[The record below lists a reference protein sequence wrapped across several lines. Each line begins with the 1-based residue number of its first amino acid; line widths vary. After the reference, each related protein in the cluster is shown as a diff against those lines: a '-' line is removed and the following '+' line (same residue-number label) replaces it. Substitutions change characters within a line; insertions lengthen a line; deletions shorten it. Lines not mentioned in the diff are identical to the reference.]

1 MFATVGI
8 VTVISAV
15 LILGGIGLFGL
26 TIWFWRTSRPEPE
39 ALAPLEIMSERA
51 YLKSKG
57 VDRAFLLNM
66 VRPASKEEVISVALE
81 HEPVNVAPD
90 IRVKKEKKPRL
101 IEREDE
107 SAVETPSPLTTV
119 DPLL

>member
-1 MFATVGI
+1 MVATVGI

-39 ALAPLEIMSERA
+39 ALAPLEIMSERT
-51 YLKSKG
+51 YMKSKG
-57 VDRAFLLNM
+57 VDRVFLLNM
-66 VRPASKEEVISVALE
+66 VRPASKAEVLPVSLA
-81 HEPVNVAPD
+81 HEPVDVAPD

-101 IEREDE
+101 AVRNDLFQDE
-107 SAVETPSPLTTV
+107 VSTPASSV

>member
-15 LILGGIGLFGL
+15 LILGGLGLFGL

-66 VRPASKEEVISVALE
+66 VRPAKEAEVLPVSSE
-81 HEPVNVAPD
+81 HEPVNIAPD

-101 IEREDE
+101 IEREDD
-107 SAVETPSPLTTV
+107 SAVETPSLMTTV

>member
-1 MFATVGI
+1 MVATVGI

-26 TIWFWRTSRPEPE
+26 TIWFWRTSRPEPQ

-51 YLKSKG
+51 YMKSKG
-57 VDRAFLLNM
+57 VDRVFLLNM
-66 VRPASKEEVISVALE
+66 VRPASKAEALSVSLE

-101 IEREDE
+101 AERNELFQDE
-107 SAVETPSPLTTV
+107 ALSPAPTV

>member
-15 LILGGIGLFGL
+15 LILGGMGLFGL

-66 VRPASKEEVISVALE
+66 VRPSKEAEVLAVSSE
-81 HEPVNVAPD
+81 HEPVNIDPD

-101 IEREDE
+101 IEREELSFDE
-107 SAVETPSPLTTV
+107 APSPIKTV

>member
-57 VDRAFLLNM
+57 VDRAFLLSM
-66 VRPASKEEVISVALE
+66 VRPTSTSEDLPVALQ
-81 HEPVNVAPD
+81 HEPVDVAPD

-101 IEREDE
+101 IEREDD
-107 SAVETPSPLTTV
+107 SSVETPSPMTTV

>member
-51 YLKSKG
+51 YMKSKG

-66 VRPASKEEVISVALE
+66 VRPTSTSEDLPIALQ

-101 IEREDE
+101 IEREE
-107 SAVETPSPLTTV
+107 VPAGQTPAPVKTV

>member
-1 MFATVGI
+1 MVATVGI

-39 ALAPLEIMSERA
+39 ALAPLEIMSERT
-51 YLKSKG
+51 YMKSKG
-57 VDRAFLLNM
+57 VDRVFLLNM
-66 VRPASKEEVISVALE
+66 VRPASKAEVLPVSLA
-81 HEPVNVAPD
+81 HEPVDVAPD

-101 IEREDE
+101 AARNELFQDE
-107 SAVETPSPLTTV
+107 VSSPASSV

>member
-51 YLKSKG
+51 YMKSKG

-66 VRPASKEEVISVALE
+66 VRPSSKAEELPVHLE

-101 IEREDE
+101 VEREEE
-107 SAVETPSPLTTV
+107 SLEENLPPIKTV

>member
-51 YLKSKG
+51 YLKTKG

-66 VRPASKEEVISVALE
+66 VRPTSTSEDLPIASQ

-101 IEREDE
+101 VEREDVP
-107 SAVETPSPLTTV
+107 AAQAPAPVKTV

>member
-1 MFATVGI
+1 MVATVGI

-39 ALAPLEIMSERA
+39 ALAPLEIMSERT
-51 YLKSKG
+51 YMKSKG
-57 VDRAFLLNM
+57 VDRVFLLNM
-66 VRPASKEEVISVALE
+66 VRPASKAEVLPISMK
-81 HEPVNVAPD
+81 HEPVDVAPD

-101 IEREDE
+101 ADRNELFQDE
-107 SAVETPSPLTTV
+107 VSTPASSV

>member
-51 YLKSKG
+51 YMKSKG

-66 VRPASKEEVISVALE
+66 VRPTRTSEDLPVALQ

-101 IEREDE
+101 IEREE
-107 SAVETPSPLTTV
+107 VPAGETPASIQTV

>member
-15 LILGGIGLFGL
+15 LILGGLGLFGL

-39 ALAPLEIMSERA
+39 ALAPLEMMSERA

-66 VRPASKEEVISVALE
+66 VRPVSKAEVISVALE

-101 IEREDE
+101 IERDDD
-107 SAVETPSPLTTV
+107 SAVETPSPMTTV

>member
-15 LILGGIGLFGL
+15 LILGGLGLFGL

-66 VRPASKEEVISVALE
+66 VRPAKEAEVLPVSSE
-81 HEPVNVAPD
+81 HEPVNIAPD

-101 IEREDE
+101 IERDDL
-107 SAVETPSPLTTV
+107 SFDETPSPIKTV

>member
-66 VRPASKEEVISVALE
+66 VRPTSTSEDLPVALQ
-81 HEPVNVAPD
+81 HEPVNIAPD

-101 IEREDE
+101 IEREE
-107 SAVETPSPLTTV
+107 VPVAQAPAPVKTV

>member
-66 VRPASKEEVISVALE
+66 VRPASKAEVISVALE

>member
-51 YLKSKG
+51 YRKSKG

-66 VRPASKEEVISVALE
+66 VRPTSTSEDLPVALQ

-101 IEREDE
+101 VEREE
-107 SAVETPSPLTTV
+107 VPAAQAPAPVKTV

>member
-66 VRPASKEEVISVALE
+66 VRPTSTSEDLPVALQ

-90 IRVKKEKKPRL
+90 IRVQKEKKPRL
-101 IEREDE
+101 TEREE
-107 SAVETPSPLTTV
+107 APAAQAPAPVKTV

>member
-51 YLKSKG
+51 YMKSKG

-66 VRPASKEEVISVALE
+66 VRPSSTSEDLPVALQ

-90 IRVKKEKKPRL
+90 IRVKTEKKPRL
-101 IEREDE
+101 IEREE
-107 SAVETPSPLTTV
+107 VPAEETPAPSQTV

>member
-66 VRPASKEEVISVALE
+66 VRPSSTSEDLPVALQ
-81 HEPVNVAPD
+81 HESVNVAPD
-90 IRVKKEKKPRL
+90 IRVKTEKKPRL
-101 IEREDE
+101 IEREE
-107 SAVETPSPLTTV
+107 VPAEETPAPSQTV

>member
-66 VRPASKEEVISVALE
+66 VRPARKTEEIPVAFQ
-81 HEPVNVAPD
+81 HEPVSVVPD

-101 IEREDE
+101 VVRQEEGE
-107 SAVETPSPLTTV
+107 AEVSSPVQTV

>member
-15 LILGGIGLFGL
+15 LILGGLGLFGL

-66 VRPASKEEVISVALE
+66 VRPAKEAEVLPVSSE
-81 HEPVNVAPD
+81 HEPVNIAPD

-101 IEREDE
+101 MERDDLSFDE
-107 SAVETPSPLTTV
+107 APSPIKTV

>member
-15 LILGGIGLFGL
+15 LILGGLGLFGL

-66 VRPASKEEVISVALE
+66 VRPAKEAEVLPVSSE
-81 HEPVNVAPD
+81 HEPVNIAPD

-101 IEREDE
+101 IEREND
-107 SAVETPSPLTTV
+107 SAVETPSPMTTV

>member
-66 VRPASKEEVISVALE
+66 VRPTSTSEDLPVALQ

-90 IRVKKEKKPRL
+90 IRVKTEKKPRL
-101 IEREDE
+101 IEREE
-107 SAVETPSPLTTV
+107 VPAEETPAPSQTV

>member
-51 YLKSKG
+51 YMKSKG

-66 VRPASKEEVISVALE
+66 VRPSSKAEELPVVLE

-101 IEREDE
+101 VEREEE
-107 SAVETPSPLTTV
+107 SLEETQPPIKTV

>member
-15 LILGGIGLFGL
+15 LILGGLGLFGL

-66 VRPASKEEVISVALE
+66 VRPAKEAEILPVSSE
-81 HEPVNVAPD
+81 HEPVNIAPD

-101 IEREDE
+101 IEREDD
-107 SAVETPSPLTTV
+107 SSVETPSPMTTV

>member
-66 VRPASKEEVISVALE
+66 VRPSSTSEDLPVALQ

-90 IRVKKEKKPRL
+90 IRVKTEKKPRL
-101 IEREDE
+101 IEREE
-107 SAVETPSPLTTV
+107 VPAEETPAPSQTV

>member
-15 LILGGIGLFGL
+15 LILGGLGLFGL

-39 ALAPLEIMSERA
+39 ALAPLEMMSERA

-57 VDRAFLLNM
+57 IDRAFLLNM
-66 VRPASKEEVISVALE
+66 VRPAKEAEVLPVSSE
-81 HEPVNVAPD
+81 HEPVNIAPD

-101 IEREDE
+101 IEREDD
-107 SAVETPSPLTTV
+107 SAVETPSPMTTV

>member
-1 MFATVGI
+1 MFANVGI

-66 VRPASKEEVISVALE
+66 VRPSSTSEDLPVALQ

-90 IRVKKEKKPRL
+90 IRVKTEKKPRL
-101 IEREDE
+101 IEREE
-107 SAVETPSPLTTV
+107 VPAEETPAPSQTV

>member
-15 LILGGIGLFGL
+15 LILGGLGLFGL

-66 VRPASKEEVISVALE
+66 VRPAKEAEILPVSSE
-81 HEPVNVAPD
+81 HEPVNIAPD

-101 IEREDE
+101 IEREDD
-107 SAVETPSPLTTV
+107 SAVETPSPMTTV

>member
-1 MFATVGI
+1 MVATVGI

-51 YLKSKG
+51 YMKSKG

-66 VRPASKEEVISVALE
+66 VRPSSKAEELPVQLE

-101 IEREDE
+101 VEREEE
-107 SAVETPSPLTTV
+107 SLEETQPPIKPV

>member
-1 MFATVGI
+1 
-8 VTVISAV
+8 
-15 LILGGIGLFGL
+15 
-26 TIWFWRTSRPEPE
+26 
-39 ALAPLEIMSERA
+39 
-51 YLKSKG
+51 LKSKG

-66 VRPASKEEVISVALE
+66 VRPTSTSEDLPVALQ

-101 IEREDE
+101 IEREE
-107 SAVETPSPLTTV
+107 VPAAQAPAPVKTV

>member
-66 VRPASKEEVISVALE
+66 VRPTSTSEDLPGALQ
-81 HEPVNVAPD
+81 HEPVNIAPD
-90 IRVKKEKKPRL
+90 IRVKTEKKPRL
-101 IEREDE
+101 IEREE
-107 SAVETPSPLTTV
+107 VPAEETPAPSQTV

>member
-1 MFATVGI
+1 MVATVGI

-39 ALAPLEIMSERA
+39 ALAPLEIMSERT
-51 YLKSKG
+51 YMKSKG
-57 VDRAFLLNM
+57 VDRVFLLNM
-66 VRPASKEEVISVALE
+66 VRPASKAKVLTVSLA
-81 HEPVNVAPD
+81 HEPVDVAPD
-90 IRVKKEKKPRL
+90 IRVKKEMKPRL
-101 IEREDE
+101 AARNELFPDE
-107 SAVETPSPLTTV
+107 VSTPASSV

>member
-15 LILGGIGLFGL
+15 LILGGLGLFGL
-26 TIWFWRTSRPEPE
+26 TIWFWHTSRPEPE
-39 ALAPLEIMSERA
+39 ALAPLEIMSERT

-57 VDRAFLLNM
+57 VDRVFLLNM
-66 VRPASKEEVISVALE
+66 VRPAGAEVLSNTSE
-81 HEPVNVAPD
+81 HEPVDVAPD

-101 IEREDE
+101 AVRNELFQDE
-107 SAVETPSPLTTV
+107 VSTPAPTV

>member
-66 VRPASKEEVISVALE
+66 VRPTSTSEDLPVALQ
-81 HEPVNVAPD
+81 HEPVDVAPD

-101 IEREDE
+101 IEREDD
-107 SAVETPSPLTTV
+107 SSVETPSPMTTV

>member
-66 VRPASKEEVISVALE
+66 VRPASKAEVISVALE

-90 IRVKKEKKPRL
+90 IRVKKEKKPRV

>member
-66 VRPASKEEVISVALE
+66 VRPTRTSEDLPVALQ

-101 IEREDE
+101 IERQEVP
-107 SAVETPSPLTTV
+107 AAETPAPINAV

>member
-66 VRPASKEEVISVALE
+66 VRPTSTSEDLPVALQ

-90 IRVKKEKKPRL
+90 IRVKIEKKPRL
-101 IEREDE
+101 IERKEVPTAD
-107 SAVETPSPLTTV
+107 APAPVKTV